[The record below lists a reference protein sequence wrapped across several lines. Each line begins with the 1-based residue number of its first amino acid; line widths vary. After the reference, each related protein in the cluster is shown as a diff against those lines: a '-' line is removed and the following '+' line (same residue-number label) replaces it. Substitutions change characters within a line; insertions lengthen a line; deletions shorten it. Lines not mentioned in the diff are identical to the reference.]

1 MDHHTQAL
9 RAFLDQAHSVY
20 HAQQGLVQ
28 QLKAAGFQPLQ
39 EQETWQIAPGGR
51 YYVTRGDAAVMAFR
65 VPQGVPTGFMMSAS
79 HLDRPCFKVKENGE
93 LTGTYTRLAVER
105 YGGMILSTWLDRPLS
120 IAGRVAVLDR
130 PCFKVKENGE
140 LTGTYTRLAVE
151 RYGGMIL
158 STWLDRPLSIAGR
171 VAVQTEQGIRT
182 QLVDIDQDLLLIP
195 NVAIHMNRQVNDG
208 YKWNPAVDLLPL
220 LGGKEATGRLETML
234 EEQAGGKILGR
245 DLYLYIRQKSSVWGV
260 NQEYLSSA
268 ALDDLECAWACTQGF
283 LEAADSQ
290 AISVL
295 CLFDSEEVG
304 SGSVQGAGSTLLADT
319 LHRICQAGGWDL
331 RQLLA
336 QSFLVSAD
344 NAHALHPN
352 HPEFSDAANA
362 PVMGGGVVIKHNA
375 SMSYCT
381 DGVAAGLFRSICQR
395 AEAATQSYYNRAD
408 LPGGSTLGHI
418 SLAHV
423 SVPTVDIGL
432 AQLAMHSSFE
442 AEAATQS
449 YYNRADLPGG
459 STLGHISLAHVSVPT
474 VDIGLAQLAM
484 HSSFETG
491 AISDIEALVKAMTA
505 LYSTALEVRG
515 QEYILR

>member
-9 RAFLDQAHSVY
+9 RAFLDHAHSVY

-120 IAGRVAVLDR
+120 IAGRVAV
-130 PCFKVKENGE
+130 
-140 LTGTYTRLAVE
+140 
-151 RYGGMIL
+151 
-158 STWLDRPLSIAGR
+158 
-171 VAVQTEQGIRT
+171 QTEQGIRT

-220 LGGKEATGRLETML
+220 LGGKEAAGRLEAML

-442 AEAATQS
+442 
-449 YYNRADLPGG
+449 
-459 STLGHISLAHVSVPT
+459 
-474 VDIGLAQLAM
+474 
-484 HSSFETG
+484 TG

>member
-1 MDHHTQAL
+1 MEHHTQAL

-120 IAGRVAVLDR
+120 IAGRVAV
-130 PCFKVKENGE
+130 
-140 LTGTYTRLAVE
+140 
-151 RYGGMIL
+151 
-158 STWLDRPLSIAGR
+158 
-171 VAVQTEQGIRT
+171 QTEQGIRT
-182 QLVDIDQDLLLIP
+182 QLVDIDRDLLLIP

-220 LGGKEATGRLETML
+220 LGGKEAAGRLEAML

-442 AEAATQS
+442 
-449 YYNRADLPGG
+449 
-459 STLGHISLAHVSVPT
+459 
-474 VDIGLAQLAM
+474 
-484 HSSFETG
+484 TG